1 MFEILEKERIG
12 PGVNRA
18 VISAPDIARAHK
30 PGQFII
36 LRTQENGERIPL
48 TVADKDAEKGT
59 ITLVWQEVGVTTY
72 YLGTMCPGEKLQD
85 LCGPLGKPTHV
96 EKFGTVVGVGGGI
109 GVAPLYPITKAMHD
123 AGNHVITIVGAR
135 TEGLL
140 IMTDEMKK
148 VSDETLI
155 STDDGSFG
163 IHGFV
168 TQVLQGLIDKGTK
181 IDLCVAIGPV
191 PMMRAVVKVTK
202 AANVPTVVSLNPVM
216 VDGTGMCGACR
227 VEVGGK
233 TMFGC
238 VDGPEFDGHEVDFD
252 LLMKRLAMYKG
263 QELIALNKFRE
274 TPRGCSCE
282 IPGGAS

>member
-1 MFEILEKERIG
+1 MFEIMEMERIG

-18 VISAPDIARAHK
+18 VIAAPDIARAHK

-36 LRTQENGERIPL
+36 LRAHEDGERIPL
-48 TVADKDAEKGT
+48 TVADKDVEKGT

-72 YLGTMCPGEKLQD
+72 FMSTLCVGDALLD
-85 LCGPLGKPTHV
+85 VCGPLGKPTHI
-96 EKFGTVVGVGGGI
+96 ENFGTVVGLGGGI
-109 GVAPLYPITKAMHD
+109 GVAPLFPITKGLKD
-123 AGNHVITIVGAR
+123 AGNHIISIIGAR

-140 IMTDEMKK
+140 IMTEDIEN
-148 VSDETLI
+148 VSDEALI
-155 STDDGSFG
+155 ATDDGSFG

-168 TQVLQGLIDKGTK
+168 TTVLQDLIDKGTK
-181 IDLCVAIGPV
+181 IDLVVAIGPV
-191 PMMRAVVKVTK
+191 PMMRAVAGLTK
-202 AANVPTVVSLNPVM
+202 KYELPTVVSLNPIM

-238 VDGPEFDGHEVDFD
+238 VDGPEFDGHEVDFE

-263 QELIALNKFRE
+263 PELIALNKFRE
-274 TPRGCSCE
+274 TDRGCQCE
-282 IPGGAS
+282 IPGGAA

>member
-18 VISAPDIARAHK
+18 VISAPAVAAAHK

-36 LRTQENGERIPL
+36 LRCHEDGERIPL
-48 TVADKDAEKGT
+48 TVADKDVEKGT

-72 YLGTMCPGEKLQD
+72 YMSTLCVGDKLVD
-85 LCGPLGKPTHV
+85 VVGPLGKPTHV
-96 EKFGTVVGVGGGI
+96 ENIGTVVCVGGGI
-109 GVAPLYPITKAMHD
+109 GVAPLYPITKGMYE
-123 AGNHVITIVGAR
+123 AGNHVISIIGAR

-140 IMTDEMKK
+140 IMTEDLKR
-148 VSDETLI
+148 VSHEQLI
-155 STDDGSFG
+155 ATDDGSFG

-181 IDLCVAIGPV
+181 IDLVVAIGPV
-191 PMMRAVVKVTK
+191 PMMKAVVNVTK
-202 AANVPTVVSLNPVM
+202 PAGLPTVVSLNPIM

-252 LLMKRLAMYKG
+252 LLTKRLAMYKG
-263 QELIALNKFRE
+263 PELVALNKFRE
-274 TPRGCSCE
+274 TPRGCECSFPE
-282 IPGGAS
+282 AK

>member
-1 MFEILEKERIG
+1 MFEILEKERIA

-18 VISAPDIARAHK
+18 VVSAPEIARSHR

-36 LRTQENGERIPL
+36 LRCHENGERIPL
-48 TVADKDAEKGT
+48 TIADKDTERGT

-72 YLGTMCPGEKLQD
+72 YLGTMCVGERLQD
-85 LCGPLGKPTHV
+85 LAGPLGKPTHL
-96 EKFGTVVGVGGGI
+96 ENFGTVVGVGGGI
-109 GVAPLYPITKAMHD
+109 GVAPLFPITKGMKQ
-123 AGNHVITIVGAR
+123 AGNHVVSIVGAR

-140 IMTDEMKK
+140 IMVEDMRK
-148 VSDETLI
+148 VSDELLI

-168 TQVLQGLIDKGTK
+168 TQVLQDLIDRGTK

-191 PMMRAVVKVTK
+191 PMMRAVVKVTR
-202 AANVPTVVSLNPVM
+202 AANLPTVVSLNPIM

-233 TMFGC
+233 TKFGC
-238 VDGPEFDGHEVDFD
+238 VDGPEFDGFEVDFD
-252 LLMKRLAMYKG
+252 LLTKRLAMYKG
-263 QELIALNKFRE
+263 PELIALNRFRE
-274 TPRGCSCE
+274 TDRGCQCR
-282 IPGGAS
+282 IPGGAA

>member
-1 MFEILEKERIG
+1 MFEILAKERIG

-36 LRTQENGERIPL
+36 LRTEENGERIPL
-48 TVADKDAEKGT
+48 TVADKDVEKGT

-109 GVAPLYPITKAMHD
+109 GVAPLYPITKAMHE

-148 VSDETLI
+148 VSDETII
-155 STDDGSFG
+155 STDDGSYGF
-163 IHGFV
+163 HGFV
-168 TQVLQGLIDKGTK
+168 TQVLQGIIDKGTN

-202 AANVPTVVSLNPVM
+202 AANVPTVVSLNPIM

-238 VDGPEFDGHEVDFD
+238 VDGPEFDGFEVDFD

-263 QELIALNKFRE
+263 SELVALNKFRE
-274 TPRGCSCE
+274 TPRACE
-282 IPGGAS
+282 CEFPGGAS

>member
-18 VISAPDIARAHK
+18 VISAPEIARAHK

-36 LRTQENGERIPL
+36 LRTHEQGERIPL

-72 YLGTMCPGEKLQD
+72 FMGTMCVGDRLQD

-96 EKFGTVVGVGGGI
+96 DKIGTVVGIGGGI
-109 GVAPLYPITKAMHD
+109 GVAPLFPITKGMHD

-140 IMTDEMKK
+140 IMTEDMRK
-148 VSDETLI
+148 VSDELLI
-155 STDDGSFG
+155 ATDDGSFG

-168 TQVLQGLIDKGTK
+168 TQVLQSLIDKGTK

-191 PMMRAVVKVTK
+191 PMMRAVVNVTK
-202 AANVPTVVSLNPVM
+202 AAKLPTVVSLNPIM

-263 QELIALNKFRE
+263 SELIALNQFRE
-274 TPRGCSCE
+274 SPRGCQCTF
-282 IPGGAS
+282 PGGA

>member
-18 VISAPDIARAHK
+18 VVSAPAVAKAHQ

-36 LRTQENGERIPL
+36 LRCHEDGERIPL
-48 TVADKDAEKGT
+48 TIADKDVDKGT

-72 YLGTMCPGEKLQD
+72 YMGTMCVGDSLLD
-85 LCGPLGKPTHV
+85 VVGPLGKPTHI

-109 GVAPLYPITKAMHD
+109 GVAPLYPITKGMYD
-123 AGNHVITIVGAR
+123 AGNHVINILGAR

-140 IMTDEMKK
+140 FMTEDMKK
-148 VSDETLI
+148 VSHEQLI

-181 IDLCVAIGPV
+181 IDLVVAIGPV
-191 PMMRAVVKVTK
+191 PMMKAVVNVTK
-202 AANVPTVVSLNPVM
+202 PAGLPTVVSLNPIM

-227 VEVGGK
+227 VEVGGQ

-238 VDGPEFDGHEVDFD
+238 VDGPEFDGFEVDFD
-252 LLMKRLAMYKG
+252 LLTKRLAMYKG
-263 QELIALNKFRE
+263 PELVALNKFRE
-274 TPRGCSCE
+274 TPRGCECTFPE
-282 IPGGAS
+282 GM

>member
-1 MFEILEKERIG
+1 MFEILSKERIG

-36 LRTQENGERIPL
+36 LRTHEEGERIPL

-72 YLGTMCPGEKLQD
+72 YFGTMCVGDKLHD
-85 LCGPLGKPTHV
+85 LCGPLGTPTHI
-96 EKFGTVVGVGGGI
+96 EKFGTVVGIGGGI
-109 GVAPLYPITKAMHD
+109 GVAPLHPITKGMHD

-135 TEGLL
+135 TEELL
-140 IMTDEMKK
+140 IMTDDMKK
-148 VSDETLI
+148 ISDELLI
-155 STDDGSFG
+155 ATDDGSFG

-191 PMMRAVVKVTK
+191 PMMKAVVKVSR
-202 AANVPTVVSLNPVM
+202 AANLPTVVSLNPIM

-227 VEVGGK
+227 VEVNGK

-238 VDGPEFDGHEVDFD
+238 VDGPEFDGFQVDFD
-252 LLMKRLAMYKG
+252 LLTKRLAMYKG
-263 QELIALNKFRE
+263 PELIALNKFRE
-274 TPRGCSCE
+274 TSRGCQCQF
-282 IPGGAS
+282 PGGS

>member
-36 LRTQENGERIPL
+36 LRTHENGERIPL

-72 YLGTMCPGEKLQD
+72 YMGSMCVGDKLQD
-85 LCGPLGKPTHV
+85 LCGPLGKPTHI
-96 EKFGTVVGVGGGI
+96 ENFGTVVGVGGGI
-109 GVAPLYPITKAMHD
+109 GVAPLYPITKGMHQ

-140 IMTDEMKK
+140 IMTEEMKK
-148 VSDETLI
+148 VSTELLI
-155 STDDGSFG
+155 ATDDGSFG

-168 TQVLQGLIDKGTK
+168 TQVIQSLIDKGTK

-191 PMMRAVVKVTK
+191 PMMRAMVKVTK
-202 AANVPTVVSLNPVM
+202 AANIPTVVSLNPIM

-238 VDGPEFDGHEVDFD
+238 VDGPEFDGLEVDFD

-263 QELIALNKFRE
+263 PELIALNQFRE
-274 TPRGCSCE
+274 TPRGCQCT
-282 IPGGAS
+282 IP

>member
-1 MFEILEKERIG
+1 MFEILAKERIG

-72 YLGTMCPGEKLQD
+72 YMGTMCPGDKLQD
-85 LCGPLGKPTHV
+85 LCGPLGKPTHI

-109 GVAPLYPITKAMHD
+109 GVAPLYPITKGMHD
-123 AGNHVITIVGAR
+123 AGNHVITILGAR

-140 IMTDEMKK
+140 IMTDDMKK

-155 STDDGSFG
+155 ATDDGSFG

-181 IDLCVAIGPV
+181 IDLCAAIGPV

-202 AANVPTVVSLNPVM
+202 AANIPTVVSLNPIM

-238 VDGPEFDGHEVDFD
+238 VDGPEFDGFEVDFD

-263 QELIALNKFRE
+263 PELIALNKFRE
-274 TPRGCSCE
+274 TPRGCECE
-282 IPGGAS
+282 IPGGTS

>member
-18 VISAPDIARAHK
+18 VISAPAIAQAHR

-36 LRTQENGERIPL
+36 LRTHEKGERIPL

-72 YLGTMCPGEKLQD
+72 YLGTMCVGERLQD
-85 LCGPLGKPTHV
+85 LCGPLGKPTHI
-96 EKFGTVVGVGGGI
+96 ENFGTVVGVGGGI
-109 GVAPLYPITKAMHD
+109 GVAPLYPITKGMYE
-123 AGNHVITIVGAR
+123 AGNHVISIIGAR
-135 TEGLL
+135 TKDLL
-140 IMTDEMKK
+140 IMTEDIKK
-148 VSDETLI
+148 VSHETLI
-155 STDDGSFG
+155 ATDDGSFG

-168 TQVLQGLIDKGTK
+168 TQVLQSLIDKGVK
-181 IDLCVAIGPV
+181 IDLVVAIGPV
-191 PMMRAVVKVTK
+191 PMMKATVNVTK
-202 AANVPTVVSLNPVM
+202 KANLPTVVSLNPIM

-238 VDGPEFDGHEVDFD
+238 VDGPEFDGFQVDFD
-252 LLMKRLAMYKG
+252 LLTKRLAMYKG
-263 QELIALNKFRE
+263 PELVALNRFRE
-274 TPRGCSCE
+274 TPRGCQCTF
-282 IPGGAS
+282 PGGA

>member
-36 LRTQENGERIPL
+36 LRTHEDGERIPL
-48 TVADKDAEKGT
+48 TVADKDAKEGT

-72 YLGTMCPGEKLQD
+72 YFGTMEKGDKLKD
-85 LCGPLGKPTHV
+85 LAGPLGKPTHV
-96 EKFGTVVGVGGGI
+96 EKFGTVIGVGGGI
-109 GVAPLYPITKAMHD
+109 GVAPLYPITKAMHE

-140 IMTDEMKK
+140 IMTEDMRK
-148 VSDETLI
+148 VSDELLI

-168 TQVLQGLIDKGTK
+168 TQVLQGLIDKGTRL
-181 IDLCVAIGPV
+181 DLCVAIGPV
-191 PMMRAVVKVTK
+191 PMIRAVVNVTK
-202 AANVPTVVSLNPVM
+202 KATLPTVVSVNPIM

-238 VDGPEFDGHEVDFD
+238 VDGPEFDGFEVDFD

-263 QELIALNKFRE
+263 PELIALNKFRE
-274 TPRGCSCE
+274 TERGCKCAF
-282 IPGGAS
+282 PGG

>member
-1 MFEILEKERIG
+1 MFEIIEKERIG

-36 LRTQENGERIPL
+36 LRTHEQGERIPL
-48 TVADKDAEKGT
+48 TVADKDPEKGT

-72 YLGTMCPGEKLQD
+72 YMGTMCVGEKLQD
-85 LCGPLGKPTHV
+85 LCGPLGKPTHI
-96 EKFGTVVGVGGGI
+96 EKFGTVVGIGGGI
-109 GVAPLYPITKAMHD
+109 GVAALFPITKGMHE

-140 IMTDEMKK
+140 IMTEDMRK
-148 VSDETLI
+148 VSDELLI
-155 STDDGSFG
+155 ATDDGSFG

-168 TQVLQGLIDKGTK
+168 TQVLQDLINKGTK

-191 PMMRAVVKVTK
+191 PMMRAVVNVTK
-202 AANVPTVVSLNPVM
+202 AVNLPTVVSVNPIM

-238 VDGPEFDGHEVDFD
+238 VDGPEFDGHQVDFD

-263 QELIALNKFRE
+263 PELIALNQFRE
-274 TPRGCSCE
+274 TPRGCQCTF
-282 IPGGAS
+282 PGGA

>member
-1 MFEILEKERIG
+1 MFEILEIGRIG

-18 VISAPDIARAHK
+18 VVSAPDIARAHH

-36 LRTQENGERIPL
+36 LRTHENGERIPL

-59 ITLVWQEVGVTTY
+59 ITLIWQEVGTTTY
-72 YLGTMCPGEKLQD
+72 YMGSMCPGDSLHD

-96 EKFGTVVGVGGGI
+96 EKFGNVVGVGGGI
-109 GVAPLYPITKAMHD
+109 GVAPLFPITKAMHD
-123 AGNHVITIVGAR
+123 AGNHVTTIVGAR

-148 VSDETLI
+148 VSDELLI

-168 TQVLQGLIDKGTK
+168 TQVLQGLIDKGNK
-181 IDLCVAIGPV
+181 IDLVVSIGPV
-191 PMMRAVVKVTK
+191 PMMKAVCNVTRK
-202 AANVPTVVSLNPVM
+202 ANLPTVVSVNPIM

-238 VDGPEFDGHEVDFD
+238 VDGPEFDGLQVDFD
-252 LLMKRLAMYKG
+252 LLTKRLAMYKG
-263 QELIALNKFRE
+263 PELISLNKFRE
-274 TPRGCSCE
+274 TDRGCKCS
-282 IPGGAS
+282 IPGGA

>member
-1 MFEILEKERIG
+1 MFEILEMGRIG

-18 VISAPDIARAHK
+18 VISAPDIARAHR

-36 LRTQENGERIPL
+36 LRTHDKGERIPL
-48 TVADKDAEKGT
+48 TVADKDPDKGT
-59 ITLVWQEVGVTTY
+59 ITLIWQEVGTTTY
-72 YLGTMCPGEKLQD
+72 YFGTMCVGDKLAD
-85 LCGPLGKPTHV
+85 LAGPLGKPTHI
-96 EKFGTVVGVGGGI
+96 EKLGTVVTVGGGI
-109 GVAPLYPITKAMHD
+109 GVAPLYPITKAMHE

-140 IMTDEMKK
+140 IMTDMMEKAC
-148 VSDETLI
+148 SELLI
-155 STDDGSFG
+155 ATDDGSFG

-168 TQVLQGLIDKGTK
+168 TQVLQGLIDKGMK

-191 PMMRAVVKVTK
+191 PMMRAVVGVTRK
-202 AANVPTVVSLNPVM
+202 AELPTVVSLNPIM

-227 VEVGGK
+227 VEVGGQ

-238 VDGPEFDGHEVDFD
+238 VDGPEFDGFEVDFD

-263 QELIALNKFRE
+263 PELIALNKFRE
-274 TPRGCSCE
+274 TDRGCKCNF
-282 IPGGAS
+282 PGGA